1 MRTRMIAVAFD
12 CHRPEIVAAFWRAA
26 LGYGTVERWTDEDGT
41 GYVEVK
47 EAGQPSLLFQPV
59 PEGKCNEDVTT
70 KNPVHLDVWVGS
82 DHVEDQLARLTERG
96 ATFLH
101 RGRQGPHRW
110 VTLQDPEGNE
120 FCIS

>member
-59 PEGKCNEDVTT
+59 PEDKTV
-70 KNPVHLDVWVGS
+70 KNRVHLDLAPA
-82 DHVEDQLARLTERG
+82 ELDQRGEVARLEALG
-96 ATFLH
+96 ATVVEEDTA
-101 RGRQGPHRW
+101 GPW
-110 VTLQDPEGNE
+110 IVLADPEGNE
-120 FCIS
+120 FCVLPAR